1 MKKTS
6 TTNILAKI
14 FKKTPE
20 KKVKK
25 KTKPKVAKKS
35 TPPKAKVVKK
45 NIPVKK
51 TKTKKVT
58 ATKIKKNLKTVS
70 KKAAPEKVEIKTDNL
85 RISKSNEVKPEIK
98 KVKKQETEKREYK
111 VKDYVVYPKHGVG
124 QITEF
129 KKINIGGIDVETYVL
144 KFEKDKANGMVPVN
158 KQSHLRPLATINQV
172 NKCISILKSKPK
184 IKRSMWS
191 RRAQEYEAKI
201 SSGKIYELAEVVRDL
216 NKGDDL
222 MVDQSYSERQLFEKA
237 YERILSEFQIV
248 MGVSLEDTQKKL
260 DKALKRNLEG
270 QPKTIAAP
278 TKIKDPAADPD
289 ADSVQITDTENLTS
303 GDQLQAVERVL
314 KRTRGIASYEII
326 SEKKLIGLLEPW
338 LGTGNVTADLPIPVM
353 IDVILNPEKR
363 FNEKGLRIE
372 LSAVAPGAKLD
383 THGRWRQNL
392 ERGLQTMRILA
403 GLILMLV
410 TIATATVIIFATRA
424 GLGTNKETV
433 EVLHLIGA
441 HDKFISRQFE
451 RQFLTLSL
459 LSCIIGYGAAAGI
472 FHMLFILMTD
482 MEDMQFYLL
491 LLGVPF
497 LSILMTWLIIR
508 NFVIRTLAKAL

>member
-25 KTKPKVAKKS
+25 KTKPKVAKKP

-51 TKTKKVT
+51 TKATKVT

-270 QPKTIAAP
+270 QSKAIVAP
-278 TKIKDPAADPD
+278 AKIKEPAAEPD
-289 ADSVQITDTENLTS
+289 TDSGPITDTE
-303 GDQLQAVERVL
+303 D
-314 KRTRGIASYEII
+314 
-326 SEKKLIGLLEPW
+326 
-338 LGTGNVTADLPIPVM
+338 
-353 IDVILNPEKR
+353 
-363 FNEKGLRIE
+363 
-372 LSAVAPGAKLD
+372 
-383 THGRWRQNL
+383 
-392 ERGLQTMRILA
+392 
-403 GLILMLV
+403 
-410 TIATATVIIFATRA
+410 
-424 GLGTNKETV
+424 
-433 EVLHLIGA
+433 
-441 HDKFISRQFE
+441 
-451 RQFLTLSL
+451 
-459 LSCIIGYGAAAGI
+459 
-472 FHMLFILMTD
+472 
-482 MEDMQFYLL
+482 
-491 LLGVPF
+491 
-497 LSILMTWLIIR
+497 
-508 NFVIRTLAKAL
+508 

>member
-6 TTNILAKI
+6 TKNILAKI
-14 FKKTPE
+14 FKTTPK

-25 KTKPKVAKKS
+25 KTI
-35 TPPKAKVVKK
+35 AKVVKK
-45 NIPVKK
+45 PKAKVAKKIIPIKKVKVIKK
-51 TKTKKVT
+51 TTEKNKRNLKADTKKPISQ
-58 ATKIKKNLKTVS
+58 KIEV
-70 KKAAPEKVEIKTDNL
+70 KTDNL

-98 KVKKQETEKREYK
+98 KVKKQETEKKEYK

-191 RRAQEYEAKI
+191 RRAQEYESKI

-260 DKALKRNLEG
+260 DKALKRNLES
-270 QPKTIAAP
+270 QTKAIAAP
-278 TKIKDPAADPD
+278 TKLVEPEALEAEPTTT
-289 ADSVQITDTENLTS
+289 TDTE
-303 GDQLQAVERVL
+303 D
-314 KRTRGIASYEII
+314 
-326 SEKKLIGLLEPW
+326 
-338 LGTGNVTADLPIPVM
+338 
-353 IDVILNPEKR
+353 
-363 FNEKGLRIE
+363 
-372 LSAVAPGAKLD
+372 
-383 THGRWRQNL
+383 
-392 ERGLQTMRILA
+392 
-403 GLILMLV
+403 
-410 TIATATVIIFATRA
+410 
-424 GLGTNKETV
+424 
-433 EVLHLIGA
+433 
-441 HDKFISRQFE
+441 
-451 RQFLTLSL
+451 
-459 LSCIIGYGAAAGI
+459 
-472 FHMLFILMTD
+472 
-482 MEDMQFYLL
+482 
-491 LLGVPF
+491 
-497 LSILMTWLIIR
+497 
-508 NFVIRTLAKAL
+508 